1 MTIYTLVSRYCLFA
15 LMAIVANLATQRMV
29 LWFDD
34 NNVFFILA
42 VGAGTLVGLVLKY
55 FLDKRWIFEDM
66 SSGLKMHGKK
76 FYLYT
81 AMGIITTALFW
92 CTETAFWYIW
102 KTDIMREIGAVF
114 GLTVGYIVKYNLD
127 RQYVFTDAKL
137 VSTS

>member
-1 MTIYTLVSRYCLFA
+1 MRLYTLVPRYCIFVL
-15 LMAIVANLATQRMV
+15 LAIISNLATQRMV
-29 LWFDD
+29 LSFGE
-34 NNVFFILA
+34 NNLFFILA

-66 SSGLKMHGKK
+66 SSGFKMHGKK

-102 KTDIMREIGAVF
+102 KTDMMREIGAVL
-114 GLTVGYIVKYNLD
+114 GLTIGYVIKYNLD
-127 RQYVFTDAKL
+127 KQYVFTNSKL
-137 VSTS
+137 VSSS